1 MYRKIDNTN
10 NRIICRLL
18 QNIDNGIKSMIIDY
32 NELYTSE
39 EITKLKVASNIIEK
53 EIVNIEQGEIN
64 NDRIIEILN
73 YEDTLKELVFRCW
86 ETEVENG
93 NEFISWYK
101 YDKTRNLSSVI
112 SSTFGNDDSFCNSR
126 YGISFDV
133 ELAGFIGACN
143 KDAATIIES
152 PDRQSIY
159 TIGKTQDGKVI
170 NSYNLATTIITP
182 IQVFD
187 KSDNT
192 YMSKHNEII
201 LDSKHVRPKSVI
213 YTDENDLE
221 MVNMISKQFNIPI
234 EFKKNGYTK

>member
-1 MYRKIDNTN
+1 MYRKIDNAN
-10 NRIICRLL
+10 NKIICRLL
-18 QNIDNGIKSMIIDY
+18 QKINNGIKSMIIDY
-32 NELYTSE
+32 NSLYTLE
-39 EITKLKVASNIIEK
+39 EITKLKAASNIIEE

-64 NDRIIEILN
+64 YDKIIEVLN

-86 ETEVENG
+86 EMEVKNG

-101 YDKTRNLSSVI
+101 NDKIGNLSSII
-112 SSTFGNDDSFCNSR
+112 STTFGDGDSFCNSR
-126 YGISFDV
+126 YGTSFDV

-143 KDAATIIES
+143 KDAAAIIE
-152 PDRQSIY
+152 PPNRQSIY
-159 TIGKTQDGKVI
+159 TVGKTPDGKVI

-182 IQVFD
+182 AQVFD

-213 YTDENDLE
+213 YTNENDIE
-221 MVNMISKQFNIPI
+221 MVNMISKEFNIPI